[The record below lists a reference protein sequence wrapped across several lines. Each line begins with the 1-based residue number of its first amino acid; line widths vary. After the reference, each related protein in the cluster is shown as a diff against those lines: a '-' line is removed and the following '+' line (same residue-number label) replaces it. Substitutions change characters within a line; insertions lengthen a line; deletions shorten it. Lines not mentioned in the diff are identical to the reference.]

1 MATKAAL
8 PLGASPPVSAMPKP
22 IVIGFCACAGV
33 NHAHV
38 AATMRARR
46 VGSIDIVPRQIACP
60 HPMVARSGTPGGMR
74 YAGPLEPEERPM
86 QDLDEHTVTE
96 AALAQMANTADPRL
110 KEIMDAAVR
119 HLHAFAREVR
129 LTPAEWLGGIQFLTA
144 VGQACTP
151 FRQEFI
157 LLADVLGVSAL
168 VNAMHDKKARELGT
182 QSSLLGPFYREGA
195 PELPLGAS
203 IVAKPSVQEIAIYGH
218 ITNNEG
224 APVPNALVQ
233 VWQTSEH
240 GLYDLQAENAAEV
253 MDLRANF
260 RADSD
265 GRYHFRTVRPLG
277 YSIPMDGPVGEMVR
291 RQNRHGFRPS
301 HIHFLIGGDGYR
313 ELVTALYFADDEHI
327 DSDTVFGVSGSLVVN
342 AKDDPESPIP
352 GLKAVRYDFRL
363 AHAEAGDTGRVGA
376 DPSKLMK
383 AAE

>member
-1 MATKAAL
+1 
-8 PLGASPPVSAMPKP
+8 
-22 IVIGFCACAGV
+22 
-33 NHAHV
+33 
-38 AATMRARR
+38 
-46 VGSIDIVPRQIACP
+46 
-60 HPMVARSGTPGGMR
+60 
-74 YAGPLEPEERPM
+74 M
-86 QDLDEHTVTE
+86 QDLDEYSVTE
-96 AALAQMANTADPRL
+96 AALAQMANTSDARL
-110 KEIMDAAVR
+110 KEISDAAVR

-129 LTPAEWLGGIQFLTA
+129 LTPAEWLAGIQFLTA

-168 VNAMHDKKARELGT
+168 VNAMHDRKARELGT

-203 IVAKPSVQEIAIYGH
+203 IVAKPSIEEIVLYGRVTDNAGTP
-218 ITNNEG
+218 I
-224 APVPNALVQ
+224 PNALVQ

-240 GLYDLQAENAAEV
+240 GLYDLQAENAADV

-260 RADSD
+260 RTDAE

-277 YSIPMDGPVGEMVR
+277 YSIPMDGPVGAMVR
-291 RQNRHGFRPS
+291 AQHRHGFRPS
-301 HIHFLIGGDGYR
+301 HIHFLIGGQGYR
-313 ELVTALYFADDEHI
+313 ELVTALYFGDDEHI
-327 DSDTVFGVSGSLVVN
+327 DSDTVFGVSDSLVVA
-342 AKDDPESPIP
+342 AKDDPDSPVP

>member
-1 MATKAAL
+1 
-8 PLGASPPVSAMPKP
+8 
-22 IVIGFCACAGV
+22 
-33 NHAHV
+33 
-38 AATMRARR
+38 
-46 VGSIDIVPRQIACP
+46 
-60 HPMVARSGTPGGMR
+60 
-74 YAGPLEPEERPM
+74 M
-86 QDLDEHTVTE
+86 QDLDEFTVTE
-96 AALAQMANTADPRL
+96 AALAQMANTTDPRL
-110 KEIMDAAVR
+110 KQIMDAAVR
-119 HLHAFAREVR
+119 HLHAFAREVQ
-129 LTPAEWLGGIQFLTA
+129 LTPAEWLKGIEFLTA

-182 QSSLLGPFYREGA
+182 QSSLLGPFFREGA

-203 IVAKPSVQEIAIYGH
+203 IVATPSIPEIVIYGRV
-218 ITNNEG
+218 TDNDG
-224 APVPNALVQ
+224 KPVPNALVQ

-240 GLYDLQAENAAEV
+240 GLYDLQAENAADV

-260 RADSD
+260 RADEE

-277 YSIPMDGPVGEMVR
+277 YSIPMDGPVGEMVKA
-291 RQNRHGFRPS
+291 QSRHGFRPS
-301 HIHFLIGGDGYR
+301 HIHFLIGGEGYR

-327 DSDTVFGVSGSLVVN
+327 DSDTVFGVSGSLVVQ
-342 AKDDPESPIP
+342 AKDDPASPIA
-352 GLKAVRYDFRL
+352 GLQAVHYDFRL

>member
-1 MATKAAL
+1 
-8 PLGASPPVSAMPKP
+8 
-22 IVIGFCACAGV
+22 
-33 NHAHV
+33 
-38 AATMRARR
+38 
-46 VGSIDIVPRQIACP
+46 
-60 HPMVARSGTPGGMR
+60 
-74 YAGPLEPEERPM
+74 M
-86 QDLDEHTVTE
+86 QDLDEFSVTE
-96 AALAQMANTADPRL
+96 AALAQIANTPDPRL
-110 KEIMDAAVR
+110 KEISEAAVR

-144 VGQACTP
+144 IGQMCTEY
-151 FRQEFI
+151 RQEFI

-203 IVAKPSVQEIAIYGH
+203 IVAKPSIEEIVIYGH
-218 ITNNEG
+218 VSDNDGKPISG
-224 APVPNALVQ
+224 ALVQ

-240 GLYDLQAENAAEV
+240 GLYDLQANDPNT

-260 RADSD
+260 RADAD
-265 GRYHFRTVRPLG
+265 GKYHFRTVRPLG
-277 YSIPMDGPVGEMVR
+277 YSIPMDGPVGAMVR
-291 RQNRHGFRPS
+291 AQNRHGFRPS
-301 HIHFLIGGDGYR
+301 HIHFLIGADGYR

-342 AKDDPESPIP
+342 AKADANSPVK
-352 GLKAVRYDFRL
+352 GLRAVRYDFRL